1 MTDLVCHK
9 FGTHTL
15 QFYCDYNMSM
25 KEQENR
31 NIWMLTKY
39 FILVLT
45 FIVDFNVKQR
55 VGWGMDWTGG
65 GVLNQRAVPGCDVM
79 SVLSKTCS
87 DISASCFVTSLE
99 HFKHYRKRK
108 ERKNKEKRKKQWS

>member
-45 FIVDFNVKQR
+45 FIVDFNIKQR
-55 VGWGMDWTGG
+55 VDRGLDWKGG
-65 GVLNQRAVPGCDVM
+65 VVLNQRAVPCCDVM

-108 ERKNKEKRKKQWS
+108 KRERVNKK

>member
-9 FGTHTL
+9 TGTHTL
-15 QFYCDYNMSM
+15 QLNCDYNMSM

-45 FIVDFNVKQR
+45 FIVDFNIKQR
-55 VGWGMDWTGG
+55 VDRGLDWKGG
-65 GVLNQRAVPGCDVM
+65 VVLNQRAVPCCDVM

-87 DISASCFVTSLE
+87 DISASCFVTSFE

-108 ERKNKEKRKKQWS
+108 KRERVKKK

>member
-1 MTDLVCHK
+1 
-9 FGTHTL
+9 
-15 QFYCDYNMSM
+15 MSM

-39 FILVLT
+39 LILVLT
-45 FIVDFNVKQR
+45 FIVDFNIKQR
-55 VGWGMDWTGG
+55 VDKGLDWRGG
-65 GVLNQRAVPGCDVM
+65 VVLNQRAVPCCDVM
-79 SVLSKTCS
+79 PVLSKTCS

-108 ERKNKEKRKKQWS
+108 ERKNKAKIKKQWS